1 MDKARNRCYWE
12 LSKDDPIT
20 VENVKYRGERTA
32 ICAVK
37 SILCKIGDPFMR
49 KTYHDLL
56 DDIDNFDRADY
67 VLTEAYE
74 IAQEATLFL
83 SGHIGKTLNDLIPD
97 AYGNQ
102 VTVLKACFRVVNA
115 YIMRCQRKACKTVI
129 IDDLPKHQISVDFD
143 WGLEETDNDYTVV
156 DERIKAMNLTQRQN
170 EILQCMVSGR
180 STHETARALS
190 VVGSTIRQALKYI
203 RLKYINNFGM
213 PILSGR

>member
-1 MDKARNRCYWE
+1 MDKARNRYYWE

-49 KTYHDLL
+49 KTYYGLL
-56 DDIDNFDRADY
+56 DDINNFDADGY
-67 VLTEAYE
+67 NLTEAYD
-74 IAQEATLFL
+74 IAQEAISFFC
-83 SGHIGKTLNDLIPD
+83 GHIGKTLNDLIPD

-129 IDDLPKHQISVDFD
+129 IDDLPKHQITVDFD
-143 WGLEETDNDYTVV
+143 WGLETEDDYTVV
-156 DERIKAMNLTQRQN
+156 DERIKVMNLTARQD

-203 RLKYINNFGM
+203 RLKYIKHLGM
-213 PILSGR
+213 PILSNR

>member
-1 MDKARNRCYWE
+1 MDKARNRYYWE

-56 DDIDNFDRADY
+56 DDINNFDADGY
-67 VLTEAYE
+67 NLTEAYDT
-74 IAQEATLFL
+74 AQEATIFFC
-83 SGHIGKTLNDLIPD
+83 GHIGKTLNDLIPD

-129 IDDLPKHQISVDFD
+129 IDDLPKHQIAVDFD
-143 WGLEETDNDYTVV
+143 WGLEETDDYSSV
-156 DERIKAMNLTQRQN
+156 DEKISVMQLTARQD

-213 PILSGR
+213 PIFSGR